1 MLFCFS
7 YLYILPASASP
18 YFSTA
23 QLLPLRLPSPGLFC
37 DKTNPSSPWLYLQG
51 CALSELRAVVFFS
64 WSHRDAQSPGA
75 KQHPSEDRLPG
86 VVGVC
91 GNWVKHLFAFGAFV

>member
-7 YLYILPASASP
+7 YLYFQTTLPASAVP

-37 DKTNPSSPWLYLQG
+37 GKISLSSPWLYLQA
-51 CALSELRAVVFFS
+51 CELSQLRAVVFFS
-64 WSHRDAQSPGA
+64 
-75 KQHPSEDRLPG
+75 
-86 VVGVC
+86 
-91 GNWVKHLFAFGAFV
+91 